1 MIQPRTVIAALSL
14 SAAGL
19 VGIAQWESYT
29 DTAVIP
35 VKGDVPTIGFGA
47 TNGVKMGDRTT
58 PPRALVRLL
67 NDANSHSEGIKRCI
81 KVPLYQHEFDAYS
94 SLAYNIGVNAFC
106 GSTLVVKLNSG
117 DYTGSCEQI
126 KRWDRF
132 HGKQLPGLT
141 KRRQAEYKL
150 CIGIANA

>member
-58 PPRALVRLL
+58 PTRALVRLL
-67 NDANSHSEGIKRCI
+67 SDANSHSEGIKRCI
-81 KVPLYQHEFDAYS
+81 TVPLYQHEFDAAS
-94 SLAYNIGVNAFC
+94 SFAYNVGVSAFC
-106 GSTLVVKLNSG
+106 KSTLAKKWNSG
-117 DYTGSCEQI
+117 DYAGGCNELTKWVYFKG
-126 KRWDRF
+126 KR
-132 HGKQLPGLT
+132 LPGLV
-141 KRRQAEYKL
+141 KRREEERKL
-150 CIGIANA
+150 CLGI

>member
-47 TNGVKMGDRTT
+47 TNGVKIGDRTT

-67 NDANSHSEGIKRCI
+67 SDANSHSEGIKRCI
-81 KVPLYQHEFDAYS
+81 KVPLYQYEFDAYS

-106 GSTLVVKLNSG
+106 DSTLVRKLNAG
-117 DYTGSCEQI
+117 DYTGACAEVL
-126 KRWDRF
+126 RWDRF
-132 HGKQLPGLT
+132 KGRQLAGLT